1 MNGMT
6 VKVYSKSKDGEK
18 KLSTNF
24 RVREF
29 ACQDGSDPVFV
40 SDRLVEVLQAVRNK
54 FGQPVNI
61 TSGYRTPSHNSKKSV
76 GGAAYSQ
83 HLYGTAAD
91 VIVTGVAPADV
102 ADYLELIMPNYG
114 GIGRYKDFT
123 HVDVRADKSRWNG

>member
-1 MNGMT
+1 MNGAT
-6 VKVYSKSKDGEK
+6 VKVYSKAKDGEK

-40 SDRLVEVLQAVRNK
+40 SDRLVEILQAVRNK

-61 TSGYRTPSHNSKKSV
+61 TSGYRTVSHNKKV
-76 GGAAYSQ
+76 GGVTTSQ

-91 VIVTGVAPADV
+91 VMVSGVRPSDV
-102 ADYLELIMPNYG
+102 ADYLELIMPNTG

-123 HVDVRADKSRWNG
+123 HVDVRSVKSRWNG

>member
-1 MNGMT
+1 MNGAT
-6 VKVYSKSKDGEK
+6 VKVYSKAKDGEK
-18 KLSTNF
+18 KLSANF

-61 TSGYRTPSHNSKKSV
+61 TSGYRTPTRNQKV
-76 GGAAYSQ
+76 GGVETSQ

-91 VIVTGVAPADV
+91 VTVTGVRPEDV
-102 ADYLELIMPNYG
+102 ADYLELIMPNWG

-123 HVDVRADKSRWNG
+123 HVDVRKEKSRFVG

>member
-1 MNGMT
+1 MSGAT
-6 VKVYSKSKDGEK
+6 VKVYSKAKDGAK
-18 KLSTNF
+18 KLSANF
-24 RVREF
+24 RVHEF

-61 TSGYRTPSHNSKKSV
+61 TSGYRTVSHNKKV
-76 GGAAYSQ
+76 GGVVTSQ

-91 VIVTGVAPADV
+91 IMVTGVRPDDV
-102 ADYLELIMPNYG
+102 ADYLELIMPNSG

-123 HVDVRADKSRWNG
+123 HVDVRAEKSRFVG